1 MNHHAVI
8 FDLDGTLADTL
19 EDIADNMNRVLAGM
33 GFPVHEYDAYR
44 FYVGGGLKNLAV
56 QCLPE
61 NARTDDVIAACHDR
75 MVAEYHN
82 NYINKTRLYDGIP
95 ELLDALLLQGVK
107 MAVLSNKA
115 DPLTQKICSILLKNW
130 KFEIILGATERFPR
144 KPDPA
149 AALFISRQMDVNPA
163 NIYYLGDSDAD
174 MKTAVAAGFYPVGA
188 GWGFRTKEELLE
200 NGARQVIDEPAQ
212 LLQMINTTHLN
223 PTRNFFVI
231 KTHFDKIML

>member
-1 MNHHAVI
+1 MYFCVEMSEHAVI

-33 GFPVHEYDAYR
+33 GFPTHECDAYR
-44 FYVGGGLKNLAV
+44 FFVGNGLKNLAT

-75 MVAEYHN
+75 MVAEYHVH
-82 NYINKTRLYDGIP
+82 YINKTRLYDGIP
-95 ELLDALLLQGVK
+95 ELLDALSLQGVK

-115 DPLTQKICSILLKNW
+115 DPLTQKICTELLKKW

-149 AALFISRQMDVNPA
+149 AALFISEQIGVNPSNTFYA
-163 NIYYLGDSDAD
+163 GDSDVD
-174 MKTAVAAGFYPVGA
+174 IKTAVAAGFYPVGA
-188 GWGFRTKEELLE
+188 GWGFRGKEELVE
-200 NGARQVIDEPAQ
+200 NGAREVIDEPIQ
-212 LLQMINTTHLN
+212 LLQIMRINNCDNL
-223 PTRNFFVI
+223 
-231 KTHFDKIML
+231 